1 MGLRVASLCNLGHDL
16 PLEGVRTG
24 TGMTRS
30 IRSCLATSFLALCVA
45 LAGCSSRTNLSAI
58 GNTPSQYSHMYITAQ
73 AVWFNASATATP
85 SDGGWVQFPLS
96 TPVTVDLVADSA
108 GNFGWLAT
116 DLNLAPGSYSQVM
129 LIPVD
134 SSTPLTLSAQ
144 TLGALYNCEAD
155 YVDSS
160 GTTQQLP
167 LELLNPNAGIAIQTG
182 VSVPLGDVGGELGAA
197 STASTT
203 ATTTAT
209 TTTTPTTTST
219 PGSSGTTTTVNFALS
234 VDGARDLIPF
244 TYGGSGAAGVMLSSH
259 ASVYDLSVS
268 GGIQGTLTLTNLTGY
283 TNLTSGLPDLQVSA
297 ELLSADG
304 TRHYVVTST
313 PVSSDGTFTL
323 YPLVANS
330 SNITYYD
337 LVIHGAGIATI
348 IIKQVQIPPFGTSS
362 STSTL
367 GTSTSTSTL
376 TSTTTTG
383 TDDNLTPITPTNL
396 VSIGTLIPRAATA
409 YSANITQPAASALP
423 AGAEV
428 AFYETLTA
436 SSEVPYVIEASPI
449 DPFNQDLANPQLLS
463 AGTVDSGTYVSSGA
477 TITVASAPA
486 KEGTGTYQVAATA
499 PMYADGMLGI
509 PVTAPTTSGTTQVVT
524 VAGLSLASGT
534 ASASLAA
541 TVSPATPGKYN
552 QGELLLSNG
561 GQLVASASLNT
572 VLASG
577 GTVQVTGIPGSTAT
591 SLYYLT
597 VRAWNSSN
605 PSGTLSRQFYSTPVD
620 LRSAA
625 SASAQLTVN

>member
-1 MGLRVASLCNLGHDL
+1 
-16 PLEGVRTG
+16 
-24 TGMTRS
+24 MTRS
-30 IRSCLATSFLALCVA
+30 IRPYLGSSLLALCAV
-45 LAGCSSRTNLSAI
+45 LAGCSSRTNLSSI

-73 AVWFNASATATP
+73 AVWFNASATAGP
-85 SDGGWVQFPLS
+85 GDGGWVKFPLS
-96 TPVTVDLVADSA
+96 TPVTVDLVADSG

-134 SSTPLTLSAQ
+134 ASTPLTLSAQ
-144 TLGALYNCEAD
+144 TLGALYNSEAD

-167 LELLNPNAGIAIQTG
+167 LELLNPNVGIAIQTG
-182 VSVPLGDVGGELGAA
+182 VSVPLGSVGAA
-197 STASTT
+197 LGSTATTGTTST
-203 ATTTAT
+203 ATTTVTPIT
-209 TTTTPTTTST
+209 TGTTTPTTST
-219 PGSSGTTTTVNFALS
+219 SGTSGSTTTVNFALS

-244 TYGGSGAAGVMLSSH
+244 TYGGSGTVAGTSAIMLSSH
-259 ASVYDLSVS
+259 ASVYDLSAS

-283 TNLTSGLPDLQVSA
+283 TNATSGLPDIQVSA

-304 TRHYVVTST
+304 TRHYIVTST

-348 IIKQVQIPPFGTSS
+348 IIKQVQIPPTGTSS
-362 STSTL
+362 SFGS
-367 GTSTSTSTL
+367 STSTSTL
-376 TSTTTTG
+376 TSTSTTT
-383 TDDNLTPITPTNL
+383 TTPTTTTSSDDNLNPITPTNL

-409 YSANITQPAASALP
+409 YSANIAPPAGSALP

-436 SSEVPYVIEASPI
+436 SGEVPYVIEASPI

-463 AGTVDSGTYVSSGA
+463 AGTVDSGTYVSSGS
-477 TITVASAPA
+477 TITVVSAA
-486 KEGTGTYQVAATA
+486 AYEGVGTYQVAATA
-499 PMYADGMLGI
+499 PLYADGMLGI
-509 PVTAPTTSGTTQVVT
+509 PVSPPAASTTIPVVT
-524 VAGLSLASGT
+524 VAGLSLASGST
-534 ASASLAA
+534 AATLSA
-541 TVSPATPGKYN
+541 TVSPATAGKYN

-561 GQLVASASLNT
+561 GQLVASAALNT
-572 VLASG
+572 VLANG
-577 GTVQVTGIPGSTAT
+577 GTVQITSIPGGTPA

-597 VRAWNSSN
+597 VRAWNSSD

-620 LRSAA
+620 LRSAS
-625 SASAQLTVN
+625 SASAQLPVN